1 MNKYTEDD
9 YCDIYE
15 KKICDNCGK
24 CLEEEGIDIRAIK
37 IEDIAKDVAENKALE
52 EEYMAKLKELKKE
65 EEEYKEEEEEFERE
79 LPSLDIDEE
88 ELKKAYEKLKEE
100 TGIDFSNYD
109 EDEEYEDAF
118 DHIVSLEEADLV
130 EEGAID
136 ELTEEV
142 FPGVRK
148 LKRSK

>member
-1 MNKYTEDD
+1 MSKYTDDD

-52 EEYMAKLKELKKE
+52 EEYMAKLKELKE
-65 EEEYKEEEEEFERE
+65 EEENEELERE
-79 LPSLDIDEE
+79 LPPLDIDEE
-88 ELKKAYEKLKEE
+88 ELKAAYKKLQEE

-118 DHIVSLEEADLV
+118 DHIVSLEDADLA
-130 EEGAID
+130 EDGAID
-136 ELTEEV
+136 DLTEEV

-148 LKRSK
+148 LKKFK

>member
-52 EEYMAKLKELKKE
+52 EEYIKKLK
-65 EEEYKEEEEEFERE
+65 
-79 LPSLDIDEE
+79 

>member
-52 EEYMAKLKELKKE
+52 EEYMAKLKELKK
-65 EEEYKEEEEEFERE
+65 EEEFERE